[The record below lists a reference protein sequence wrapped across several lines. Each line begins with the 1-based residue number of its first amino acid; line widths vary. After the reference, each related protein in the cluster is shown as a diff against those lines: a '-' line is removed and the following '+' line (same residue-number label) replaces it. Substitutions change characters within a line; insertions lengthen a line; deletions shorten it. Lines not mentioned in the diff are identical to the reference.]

1 MKNKIIN
8 ADIET
13 EESLLNIIERKIT
26 APCNRDF
33 NIFKNKFELASQLDY
48 YK

>member
-13 EESLLNIIERKIT
+13 AESLLNIIERKIT
-26 APCNRDF
+26 AQSNRDF
-33 NIFKNKFELASQLDY
+33 NIFKNRFELAS
-48 YK
+48 